1 VVEATMREERIPA
14 MTQRPE
20 TMPETDAVALL
31 IRQHEEIRGLF
42 HEVEAGRG
50 RHRAEAFERLRRLLA
65 VHETAEEQIVHPLV
79 RHSGPRGDRIVDAR
93 LAEEKRG
100 KQMLRDLERMGT
112 SDPSFPPMFARFRA
126 AIFEHA
132 EHEEREEFPEL
143 RKRGH
148 AELRGMAAAIKA
160 AEAMAPTHPHPG
172 VESATS
178 NMLFGAFVSVADRM
192 RDLVGRAARRGR
204 R

>member
-1 VVEATMREERIPA
+1 MREERIPA

-31 IRQHEEIRGLF
+31 LRQHEEIRSLF
-42 HEVEAGRG
+42 REVETGRG
-50 RHRAEAFERLRRLLA
+50 QRRAEAFERLRRLLA
-65 VHETAEEQIVHPLV
+65 VHETAEEQIVHPLA

-93 LAEEKRG
+93 LEEEKRG
-100 KQMLRDLERMGT
+100 KQMLRELERMGT

-126 AIFEHA
+126 AVLEHA
-132 EHEEREEFPEL
+132 EREEREEFPQL

-192 RDLVGRAARRGR
+192 RDLVRRAARRGR
-204 R
+204 P